1 MVGKT
6 LVRFV
11 MVRSDLVKVT
21 MLGLPFLGVILYH
34 VEALAF

>member
-1 MVGKT
+1 MIDKT

-34 VEALAF
+34 AEALTF